1 MPRTSSEALLRPDL
15 GCLAFEY
22 SMSAASQ
29 GFIGRQVLPPFSTA
43 LQSSV
48 YPVIEAGTF
57 LELAETERAARAA
70 YARGDWQFGD
80 DHYFCKEN
88 GWEEPVDDQEAALFK
103 NYFDAEV
110 VAVKRATLMVL
121 RSQERRV
128 AHKVMDT
135 AKITNAPVAKA
146 WNDYANADP
155 LADVVKAKE
164 VFRYTVGLKPNA
176 LVLDEDILKHV
187 SMCSAVMERVKYTSP
202 NAIRGELTIE
212 QLKAYFGVD
221 NILVAGAVYNN
232 APRNK
237 DKKIETVWPL
247 DKVLLACISS
257 GGQDLKEPA
266 LGRTFVWEEDAPGE
280 LVTEQYREE
289 QTRGD
294 IYRVRQNTDE
304 CLQFPGAGYILTGV
318 TTGHSANDGF
328 DLP

>member
-164 VFRYTVGLKPNA
+164 AFRYTVGLKPNA
-176 LVLDEDILKHV
+176 LVLDEDVLRLV
-187 SMCSAVMERVKYTSP
+187 SMCAAVMERVKYPCDGHGQCGRSSERNHRYRKRRP
-202 NAIRGELTIE
+202 HAPLHCARHKGRRRAGCLAAEGECDL
-212 QLKAYFGVD
+212 GV
-221 NILVAGAVYNN
+221 
-232 APRNK
+232 
-237 DKKIETVWPL
+237 
-247 DKVLLACISS
+247 
-257 GGQDLKEPA
+257 
-266 LGRTFVWEEDAPGE
+266 
-280 LVTEQYREE
+280 
-289 QTRGD
+289 
-294 IYRVRQNTDE
+294 
-304 CLQFPGAGYILTGV
+304 
-318 TTGHSANDGF
+318 
-328 DLP
+328 

>member
-22 SMSAASQ
+22 SMNAASQ
-29 GFIGRQVLPPFSTA
+29 GFIGRQVLPTFYTN
-43 LQSSV
+43 LQSAV
-48 YPVIEAGTF
+48 YPVIDAGTF
-57 LELAETERAARAA
+57 LELPETERAARAA

-80 DHYFCKEN
+80 DHYYCKEN
-88 GWEEPVDDQEAALFK
+88 GWEEPVDDSEAALFR

-128 AHKVMDT
+128 ARQVMDT
-135 AKITNAPVAKA
+135 AKIDHAAVSKA

-155 LADVVKAKE
+155 LADVVKAKKI
-164 VFRYTVGLKPNA
+164 FRYEVGLKPNA
-176 LVLDEDILKHV
+176 LVLDEDVLRHV
-187 SMCSAVMERVKYTSP
+187 SMCDAVLDRVKYTSP
-202 NAIRGELTIE
+202 NAIRGELTLE
-212 QLKAYFGVD
+212 QLKAYFGVE

-247 DKVLLACISS
+247 DKVLLASIST

-266 LGRTFVWEEDAPGE
+266 LGRTFVWEEDCPGE

-294 IYRVRQNTDE
+294 VYRVRQNTDE